1 MKFKLLTMSVIAGSL
16 AISPLAAHADSP
28 TDTPVAPDV
37 NTIVENNGV
46 KLPVAPPE
54 NIIAEDTIKNM
65 PTNKLDKPQEFGKTT
80 NYGACIKVRKLGR
93 GSDGALSFGWNV
105 TTPTGDVIY
114 LADRYK
120 LANAMQP
127 WPNCSINVYT
137 DSNGYIVGWSPF

>member
-1 MKFKLLTMSVIAGSL
+1 MKFKLLAMSVIAGSL

-37 NTIVENNGV
+37 NTIVENNSV
-46 KLPVAPPE
+46 KLPIAPPE
-54 NIIAEDTIKNM
+54 NIIAEDSIKNM
-65 PTNKLDKPQEFGKTT
+65 PINKLDKPQEVGKTT

-120 LANAMQP
+120 LSGAMQP